1 MDDTRA
7 RRSRYA
13 ALLVAAALGACAN
26 PGAGLATSDSDASFT
41 GLRASWQVPRPQF
54 SDGRPPPR
62 QVLVQAELSNT
73 DADFL
78 DDLHQASV
86 DARLRLRG
94 EHLLGFDV
102 TGGLGFARLDLD
114 GNQAAPTGDTEEEG
128 FGPRLG
134 LGLFCELPPRLRLF
148 LDGVWQ
154 PTFVGAGDVADLQA
168 FDLGVDVRLTQS
180 IELVLGW
187 RWLVYELE
195 RSGADP
201 DLDLE
206 AAGPRLSLALRF

>member
-1 MDDTRA
+1 MRCA
-7 RRSRYA
+7 SAERGA
-13 ALLVAAALGACAN
+13 LALLCAALGACAN
-26 PGAGLATSDSDASFT
+26 PGTGLSTSDSDASFT
-41 GLRASWQVPRPQF
+41 GLRASWEVPRPRF
-54 SDGRPPPR
+54 SQGRPPPR
-62 QVLVQAELSNT
+62 QVLAQAELSDT

-94 EHLLGFDV
+94 EHLFGLDL

-114 GNQAAPTGDTEEEG
+114 GNQGVPTGDSQEQG
-128 FGPRLG
+128 LGPRLG

-168 FDLGVDVRLTQS
+168 FDLGVDVRLTSS

-187 RWLVYELE
+187 RWLAYEQE